1 MLIYL
6 ALGSNVGDRVQNIS
20 NSIALLDSKITNI
33 KTAQS
38 YESKPVGF
46 VDQNNFINTVIRG
59 ETELPPEELL
69 IFIKEIE
76 KSIGRIERFKWGPRE
91 IDIDIIFYDS
101 IEINT
106 TNLTIPH
113 PRYLERDFVLLPL
126 IDLDENILDPIK
138 KKSIK
143 NIYESMNDQDASIIR
158 KI

>member
-76 KSIGRIERFKWGPRE
+76 KNIGRIERFKWGPRE